1 MIHHENKGFFQ
12 VEIIINMINVLVSWV
27 YSRYKYFTF
36 SVRGLTL
43 DVRRQI
49 LTSKVGPRAEKIKT
63 C

>member
-1 MIHHENKGFFQ
+1 MINHENKGFFQ

-27 YSRYKYFTF
+27 YSRYKYFTL